1 MSKIA
6 ILADIHSNL
15 AALEAVFEDM
25 DREGPID
32 RVVCLGDVVGYGPQP
47 KECLDLLLTRVA
59 PKDII
64 LGNHEAALIGKKFLL
79 NGKNLTID
87 SYFHDA
93 ARKAINWTLTQLQD
107 ASVEPSSSAEITLD
121 PKYRFLLDLKCEII
135 EGDILF
141 VHAMVDK
148 EDIFKTILYIDEND
162 QYKNAIRSFNYMKKH
177 KIKLNFH
184 GHHHVPGLWFIQ
196 GSKVHYNKF
205 ATLHGY
211 EKETEL
217 NIDLP
222 KKSEAL
228 INVGSVGQ
236 PRDGDIR
243 ASYGIVTL
251 TPEKYKYKAKRV
263 PYDAQKTFDLIQK
276 IDSLDKRFAERLIYK
291 FSLSN

>member
-32 RVVCLGDVVGYGPQP
+32 RVICLGDVVGYGPQP
-47 KECLDLLLTRVA
+47 KECLDLLLTRA
-59 PKDII
+59 SPSDII

-87 SYFHDA
+87 SYFHEA

-107 ASVEPSSSAEITLD
+107 PDVPAVSGEVALR

-135 EGDILF
+135 ENEILF
-141 VHAMVDK
+141 VHAMLDK
-148 EDIFKTILYIDEND
+148 EDLFKTILYIDEND
-162 QYKNAIRSFNYMKKH
+162 QFKNAIRSFNYMKKN
-177 KIKLNFH
+177 KFKLNFH
-184 GHHHVPGLWFIQ
+184 GHHHVPGLWYIH
-196 GSKVHYNKF
+196 GAKVKYNKF
-205 ATLHGY
+205 ATLKGY

-243 ASYGIVTL
+243 ASYGIVTIF
-251 TPEKYKYKAKRV
+251 PNKYTYKAKRV
-263 PYDAQKTFDLIQK
+263 PYDSQKTFDLIQK
-276 IDSLDKRFAERLIYK
+276 IEDLDKRFAERLIYK
-291 FSLSN
+291 FNLSS